1 MEKQQFNK
9 AREKLAEIFLK
20 ALEEKRYEWKKGWSS
35 NGFKAPVNIVGNNK
49 YRGINKFLLMLTA
62 QEHGWNDYRWCT
74 FKQATSKGWKIKKDE
89 HGTPVEYWSMYD
101 KETKKNYTFAEY
113 ERIIQNEPERKEDFV
128 MSARIYIVFNGAQID
143 GIPVLPDVEKNNGI
157 ELSEFVEN
165 TVKNMGIEVLSGN
178 SAFYSPST
186 DKITMPEKDTF
197 VSDYEYNSTLLHELS
212 HATGHEDRLNRNIR
226 NTFGTEDYAK
236 EELRAEIASCFISA
250 ELPIVQTDSNIE
262 NHKAYIQS
270 WIKVIKDDKNELFK
284 AINDAGDITDYIFK
298 VGEIEKYLPTEISQP
313 TYEIYQMKDDDNLAH
328 GHQFFDYDFNK
339 EHGFEIRSDKYN
351 KVYQGVYDASV
362 SNAEELDKLWNKFNV
377 DRPEDF
383 KGHSLSVSD
392 VIVLRNNEKESV
404 YYVDGIGFK
413 EFTDFYRPTSK
424 ADPSY
429 NVLHNIREAESLEA
443 ATPEE
448 QKIFSDLVER
458 MNEHKEV
465 TKEQPRNK

>member
-9 AREKLAEIFLK
+9 AREKLAEMFLK
-20 ALEEKRYEWKKGWSS
+20 SLEEKQYEWKKGWSS

-197 VSDYEYNSTLLHELS
+197 VSD
-212 HATGHEDRLNRNIR
+212 
-226 NTFGTEDYAK
+226 
-236 EELRAEIASCFISA
+236 
-250 ELPIVQTDSNIE
+250 
-262 NHKAYIQS
+262 
-270 WIKVIKDDKNELFK
+270 
-284 AINDAGDITDYIFK
+284 
-298 VGEIEKYLPTEISQP
+298 
-313 TYEIYQMKDDDNLAH
+313 
-328 GHQFFDYDFNK
+328 
-339 EHGFEIRSDKYN
+339 
-351 KVYQGVYDASV
+351 
-362 SNAEELDKLWNKFNV
+362 
-377 DRPEDF
+377 
-383 KGHSLSVSD
+383 
-392 VIVLRNNEKESV
+392 
-404 YYVDGIGFK
+404 
-413 EFTDFYRPTSK
+413 
-424 ADPSY
+424 
-429 NVLHNIREAESLEA
+429 
-443 ATPEE
+443 
-448 QKIFSDLVER
+448 
-458 MNEHKEV
+458 
-465 TKEQPRNK
+465 